1 MKEMG
6 WSWADLL
13 AAPDDMVS
21 RIKELLRER
30 QTRVETMDATAGV
43 ASNGR

>member
-1 MKEMG
+1 MREMG
-6 WSWADLL
+6 WSWEDLL
-13 AAPDDMVS
+13 SAPEDVVS

-30 QTRVETMDATAGV
+30 QTRVETMDATGGV